1 MLRGTNILENRFVEI
16 IEENHQAIS
25 EQYMNDLLKNPETV
39 AYRNADRQKIYEG
52 ADRIYRELS
61 KWIVKQYSKAEIAA
75 YYRKVGQLWFDQ
87 GIPFSQAHKALV
99 LQRRHLWLFILDKLY
114 YDASLYKE
122 ALDLNNRVVLYFDR
136 AIYAMLEGYESRI
149 YKKW

>member
-25 EQYMNDLLKNPETV
+25 EQFMNDLLKNPETV
-39 AYRNADRQKIYEG
+39 AYKNADRQKIYEG

-61 KWIVKQYSKAEIAA
+61 KWIVKQYAKTEIAA
-75 YYRKVGQLWFDQ
+75 YYRKVGQQWFDQ
-87 GIPFSQAHKALV
+87 GIPFSQAQKALV

-136 AIYAMLEGYESRI
+136 AIYSMLEGYESRI

>member
-25 EQYMNDLLKNPETV
+25 EQFMNDLLKNPET
-39 AYRNADRQKIYEG
+39 ASYRNADRQKIYEG

-61 KWIVKQYSKAEIAA
+61 KWIVKEYSKSEVAA
-75 YYRKVGQLWFDQ
+75 YYRKIGQQWFDQ

-136 AIYAMLEGYESRI
+136 AIFAMLEGYETRI